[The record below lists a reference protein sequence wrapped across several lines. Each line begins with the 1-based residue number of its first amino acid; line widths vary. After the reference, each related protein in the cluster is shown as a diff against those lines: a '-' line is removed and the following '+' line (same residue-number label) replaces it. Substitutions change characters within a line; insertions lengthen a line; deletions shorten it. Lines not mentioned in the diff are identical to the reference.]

1 MQIKKII
8 LETHLINELKSFY
21 TDIPGLKL
29 KPDSPETFTVT
40 AGLSEI
46 KFVRALKDKPFYH
59 FAFNIPENQISEAR
73 EWVLS
78 FADTIKL
85 NGSDIFDFKSWDA
98 HSVYFYDPAGNILE
112 LIARHRLK
120 NSSDK
125 KFSGESLLCISET
138 GIPVNNV
145 YEFKSRIESP
155 EDLTF
160 FSGDNESFA
169 ALGDDNGLLIIVK
182 NGRKWYPDC
191 PEAEIFPVEVEV
203 NSNREGEFYSEEN
216 KCRIFFR
223 NELK

>member
-8 LETHLINELKSFY
+8 LETHLINELKIFY
-21 TDIPGLKL
+21 TDTLGLKL
-29 KPDSPETFTVT
+29 KSDSTETFTVT

-46 KFVRALKDKPFYH
+46 IFIRALKNKPFYH
-59 FAFNIPENQISEAR
+59 FAFNIPENQISDAR
-73 EWVLS
+73 DWVLS
-78 FADTIKL
+78 FTDTIKL
-85 NGSDIFDFKSWDA
+85 NGTEIFDFKSWDA

-112 LIARHRLK
+112 LIARHRQK

-138 GIPVNNV
+138 GIPVINV
-145 YEFKSRIESP
+145 NEFKRKIESQ

-160 FSGDNESFA
+160 FSGDNESFT

-191 PEAEIFPVEVEV
+191 PEAEIFPVEVMV

-216 KCRIFFR
+216 KCRIVFQR
-223 NELK
+223 